1 MDLNEIYQG
10 HLYLTCLKSRDH
22 MFNIL
27 PHLTQTLFLVDIRN
41 FFGGRRGRDR
51 MVVVLPVQLVPITT
65 NIKSSHPFS
74 LWISISSVTVFFVI
88 WELMRC
94 ECLMLFLLL
103 FFFVIWELMRCEC
116 LMLFFFVIW
125 ELMRCECL
133 KLLLLFELFTSM
145 VY

>member
-10 HLYLTCLKSRDH
+10 HLYLTCLESRDH

-27 PHLTQTLFLVDIRN
+27 PHPTQTLFLVDICN

-94 ECLMLFLLL
+94 ECLKLFLL
-103 FFFVIWELMRCEC
+103 
-116 LMLFFFVIW
+116 LFFFVIW

-133 KLLLLFELFTSM
+133 KLLLLLLNCLPVWFTN
-145 VY
+145 Y